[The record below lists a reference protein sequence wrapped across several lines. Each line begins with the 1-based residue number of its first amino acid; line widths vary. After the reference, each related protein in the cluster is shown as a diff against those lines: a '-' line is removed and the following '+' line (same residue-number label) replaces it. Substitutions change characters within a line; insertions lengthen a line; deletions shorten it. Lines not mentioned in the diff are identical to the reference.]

1 MAHLLSGLI
10 TGLVSPVTA
19 LLSKRTARKA
29 AREAASA
36 AIKHAVVSGAKEVT
50 FNEQELSGVSRLE
63 AKNSWKD
70 EYATVS
76 ILSILNIIV
85 LGGIASAFGYPQ
97 ILEGIQGAMLTLDAI
112 GVRIGFLMEAVVG
125 AAVGFS
131 LYKKFSG

>member
-1 MAHLLSGLI
+1 MSIFKDVIG
-10 TGLVSPVTA
+10 GLVSPITK
-19 LLSKRTARKA
+19 LLGKKTERKQ

-36 AIKHAVVSGAKEVT
+36 KIKQAVVSGANEVT
-50 FNEQELSGVSRLE
+50 FNEQELEGISRME

-76 ILSILNIIV
+76 VLAILNIIV
-85 LGGIASAFGYPQ
+85 LGSIAAAFGYPQ
-97 ILEGIQGAMLTLDAI
+97 VLEGIKGAMLVLDSL

-131 LYKKFSG
+131 LYKKFTG